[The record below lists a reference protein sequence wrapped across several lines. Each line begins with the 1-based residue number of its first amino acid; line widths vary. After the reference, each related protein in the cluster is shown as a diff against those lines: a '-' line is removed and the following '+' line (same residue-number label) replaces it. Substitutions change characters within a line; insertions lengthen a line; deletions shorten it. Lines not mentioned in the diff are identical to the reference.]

1 MSIIKHGEFR
11 KSPDVELH
19 NNHLFD
25 GAENDILISRM
36 YTTDFECK
44 FSMHYYPFDI
54 QNCELNF
61 VLEVGYNVICLEILK
76 CSLKKIAG

>member
-54 QNCELNF
+54 QNCEMNF
-61 VLEVGYNVICLEILK
+61 VLEVESYVICCWETLY
-76 CSLKKIAG
+76 